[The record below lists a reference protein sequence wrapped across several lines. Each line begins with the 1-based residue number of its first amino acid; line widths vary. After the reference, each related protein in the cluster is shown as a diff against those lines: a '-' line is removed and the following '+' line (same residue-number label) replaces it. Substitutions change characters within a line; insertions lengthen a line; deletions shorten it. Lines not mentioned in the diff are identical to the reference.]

1 MSPDLEQTHSFW
13 SRYGWL
19 LAAVWIVF
27 LTFPVLSIA
36 ESTLPVW
43 AQVAGYGLIL
53 AFAVIYL
60 WSFYTYS
67 SKLGVSASGFGR
79 AWTPFLLMLLVV
91 GATTPFLGADVI
103 SFGPFLI
110 SFAAYLLS
118 VRSMW
123 IVNAVVLAVTLA
135 VAIPSGPL
143 GNYIFL
149 LGLLVVLM
157 VVNAVNTA
165 LIRRSIVAD
174 DLRLDFAVLTEQ
186 ERMARDVHDALG
198 HSLTAVG
205 LKAQLAERLLDSDP
219 EAARA
224 ELQQI
229 RALTVEAMDSIRA
242 TVGGLRRA
250 TLAEELVSVRAALHD
265 AGVDAVLIGNAAHL
279 DPVRSTALSWILR
292 EAVTNVLRHAHATTC
307 WIRIGESNLSIEDDG
322 DSLAGSREGHGIRG
336 MRERAKLAGAH
347 CEIGDSGHG
356 GTKVGLSW

>member
-1 MSPDLEQTHSFW
+1 MSPELEETHSFW
-13 SRYGWL
+13 SRYGCL
-19 LAAVWIVF
+19 LAVVWIVF
-27 LTFPVLSIA
+27 LVFPILTIT
-36 ESTLPVW
+36 ESSLPGP
-43 AQVAGYGLIL
+43 ARVAGYGLIA
-53 AFAVIYL
+53 AFGVVYVWAFCANSAL
-60 WSFYTYS
+60 
-67 SKLGVSASGFGR
+67 LGVSAEGHGKAWYPFG
-79 AWTPFLLMLLVV
+79 ALLLITAASV
-91 GATTPFLGADVI
+91 PFLGEGAI
-103 SFGPFLI
+103 SYGPFLI

-118 VRSMW
+118 IRVMW
-123 IVNAVVLAVTLA
+123 IVNTVVFGVSLA
-135 VAIPSGPL
+135 VAIFVG
-143 GNYIFL
+143 IEDFVFL
-149 LGLLVVLM
+149 LGLLLVLM
-157 VVNAVNTA
+157 TVNAVNTN
-165 LIRRSIVAD
+165 LIRRGIVAD
-174 DLRLDFAVLTEQ
+174 GLRLDNAVLTEQ

-229 RALTVEAMDSIRA
+229 RALTIEAMDSIRA

-265 AGVDAVLIGNAAHL
+265 AGMDAVLIGNAAHL
-279 DPVRSTALSWILR
+279 DPVRSTTLSWILR
-292 EAVTNVLRHAHATTC
+292 EAATNVLRHAHATTC